1 MDRESQAFKGALMG
15 MGFRSSAGNDARH
28 SIALHSTPARTMEA
42 RCGSEEAGVAASGA
56 HPRPAGQEQ
65 SAQAEVAEAMEA
77 MGMEGTVE
85 SYRAARATPWGSEL
99 PQSFQ
104 RDLLHILM
112 KKPVLP
118 YAREPDTRYC
128 DHHWHV
134 FGKYRLSKTYSSVD
148 GCSWTD
154 DDDGTLHRPLHQC
167 TQLLFL

>member
-1 MDRESQAFKGALMG
+1 MD
-15 MGFRSSAGNDARH
+15 
-28 SIALHSTPARTMEA
+28 A
-42 RCGSEEAGVAASGA
+42 RCGSEEAGVALAASGA
-56 HPRPAGQEQ
+56 HPKPTGAM
-65 SAQAEVAEAMEA
+65 EAMEA
-77 MGMEGTVE
+77 MEMEGTVE